1 MNKGKLF
8 IVSAPSGCGKGTI
21 LSEVFKD
28 RPVYYSVSCTTR
40 KPREG
45 EINGTHYYFLTND
58 EFEKMISEDG
68 FLEHAGFAAHYYGT
82 PRKPVFDKLESGCDV
97 VLEIETK
104 GAFQVKEKCPEAVMI
119 FILPPSVGELR
130 RRLGKRGTESED
142 VIEKRVSQAA
152 DEIGKAMKYDYV
164 IMNDDLDAAVKDFLT
179 VIEAAAKGSADA
191 DAFKAVNM
199 KNVIKEVLEK

>member
-1 MNKGKLF
+1 
-8 IVSAPSGCGKGTI
+8 
-21 LSEVFKD
+21 
-28 RPVYYSVSCTTR
+28 
-40 KPREG
+40 
-45 EINGTHYYFLTND
+45 
-58 EFEKMISEDG
+58 
-68 FLEHAGFAAHYYGT
+68 
-82 PRKPVFDKLESGCDV
+82 
-97 VLEIETK
+97 
-104 GAFQVKEKCPEAVMI
+104 MI